1 MMFGCLKSSQRGTN
15 EAFFENGSPN
25 RRSNRN
31 FLPLQKHERFN
42 SGMLD
47 LIHGALARVFV
58 GTPAK
63 KFCAVSESAAGKMV
77 IRNFDHHS
85 RSDWFPF
92 ASAIRAPT
100 AGASRRVASET
111 RLLFERFKPFR

>member
-1 MMFGCLKSSQRGTN
+1 MKLFR
-15 EAFFENGSPN
+15 EATSE
-25 RRSNRN
+25 
-31 FLPLQKHERFN
+31 LLVLQKRERFPY
-42 SGMLD
+42 GMLD
-47 LIHGALARVFV
+47 LIHVTLARVFV

-63 KFCAVSESAAGKMV
+63 KFCAVPESTTGKM
-77 IRNFDHHS
+77 IIGNFRDDS
-85 RSDWFPF
+85 WSDWFPF